1 MERVIA
7 DRYEVRELIGSG
19 GMADVYRAYDR
30 RLSRVVAIKILRAD
44 LARDPS
50 FQTRFRREAQAAAG
64 LNHPA
69 IVSVHD
75 TGAEEHEWGTVPFIV
90 MEYVE
95 GTTIREMLREKNLP
109 SVTRSLQIV
118 RGILDA
124 LDYSHEHG
132 IVHRDIK
139 PGNVMITPG
148 GEVRVMDFGI
158 AKALDDVDATVTHA
172 WTVVGTA
179 QYLSPEQTRGE
190 TADAR
195 SDLYATGCLLYE
207 MIVGRP
213 PFVADTPVAM
223 AYKHANDALVPL
235 SKLVTGLPIGLDN
248 VISHALA
255 KDPALRYQ
263 TAALMREDI
272 DRLLTGAKVKAPAE
286 QKVKNSKRRWII
298 PLLIAAVLTSGSA
311 TAYLIVTGR
320 IGANNNPV
328 ATQDVTGF
336 TLDQARSALSQYQ
349 IVVQRA
355 ADLRMPKDRVISQN
369 PPAGSRLPANS
380 TITLTLSNG
389 PGNTTVPAT
398 LLGKTLEQARQI
410 LSDAG
415 LVIAQTNPIN
425 SEQAPGTVLAV
436 TPVAGSTLQAGSGVT
451 LDIASGNVAVPA
463 VLGMSE
469 IDARTILV
477 QAGFLPNVVQAYD
490 PNSPIGTVLAQ
501 APNPGTVKIVGS
513 NVTITVNTQPTTPAP
528 TPAPS

>member
-30 RLSRVVAIKILRAD
+30 RLSRLVAIKLLRAD
-44 LARDPS
+44 LAHDPS

-64 LNHPA
+64 LNHPS

-75 TGAEEHEWGTVPFIV
+75 TGTEEHEWGMVPFIV

-95 GTTIREMLREKNLP
+95 GTTIRDVLREKNRP
-109 SVTRSLQIV
+109 TVTRSLQIV
-118 RGILDA
+118 RDILDA

-139 PGNVMITPG
+139 PGNVMITPD
-148 GEVRVMDFGI
+148 GEIKVMDFGI

-207 MIVGRP
+207 LIVGKP
-213 PFVADTPVAM
+213 PYVADTPVAM
-223 AYKHANDALVPL
+223 AYKHANDVLVLP
-235 SKLVTGLPIGLDN
+235 SKLVDGLPLGLDN
-248 VISHALA
+248 VLSHALT

-272 DRLLTGAKVKAPAE
+272 DRLLAGVKVKAPAE
-286 QKVKNSKRRWII
+286 PRVKRTRRSWLI
-298 PLLIAAVLTSGSA
+298 PLLLVSVLVAGSG
-311 TAYLIVTGR
+311 TAYLLV
-320 IGANNNPV
+320 IGKIGSTKTQV
-328 ATQDVTGF
+328 ATQDVSGF
-336 TLDQARSALSQYQ
+336 TLDQARSTLSRYQ
-349 IVVQRA
+349 LVVRRA
-355 ADLRMPKDRVISQN
+355 PDLRTPIDRVISQN
-369 PPAGSRLPANS
+369 PPAGSKLAANS
-380 TITLTLSNG
+380 TITLTLSDG
-389 PGNTTVPAT
+389 PGNTTVPEA

-410 LSDAG
+410 LTDAG

-425 SEQAPGTVLAV
+425 SEQPPGTVLAV
-436 TPVAGSTLQAGSGVT
+436 TPVAGSTLQAGSGVV
-451 LDIASGNVAVPA
+451 LDIASGHAPVPA
-463 VLGMSE
+463 VVGKSV
-469 IDARTILV
+469 INARTILI
-477 QAGFLPNVVQAYD
+477 QAGFLPREVQAFD
-490 PNSPIGTVLAQ
+490 PSSPLNTVLAQ
-501 APNPGTVKIVGS
+501 APDPGTVKIVGS
-513 NVTITVNTQPTTPAP
+513 SVTITVNTEIP
-528 TPAPS
+528 TPLPS